1 MNFDDI
7 LSGSNKEQNNY
18 NHKPF
23 NKDEWVK
30 RKNEERKELY
40 DLIDKTADEI
50 KVDPTEFKAYLDA
63 QATFDKYSVGNALL
77 ITAQMPTATQIKDYD
92 GWQEVK
98 AFVKKNPQWIKIL
111 EPGDSY
117 QRADG
122 SMATSYNP
130 KRMLDISQTSAKP
143 VTKANSYDDK
153 TMLKA
158 FLHESP
164 VDVKAVDD
172 LPNGK
177 GAEWN
182 KEDNVLYVRRGLE
195 APVIFNALSLE
206 IARAGL
212 EETGNK
218 ELDDFKCYCTSYL
231 VCKKHGIDVSS
242 YRFDNLPESLKQM
255 NINEVRNELGSIR
268 GAMEDINTRMGQ
280 YFESIAKTQ
289 KNREYER

>member
-1 MNFDDI
+1 MDFDEI
-7 LSGSNKEQNNY
+7 LNGSNQGQKDY
-18 NHKPF
+18 NPKPF
-23 NKDEWVK
+23 DKEEWAK
-30 RKNEERKELY
+30 RKNQERKELY

-50 KVDPTEFKAYLDA
+50 KVDSAKFKAYLDT

-92 GWQEVK
+92 GWQEAK

-130 KRMLDISQTSAKP
+130 KRMLDISQTSAKSINR
-143 VTKANSYDDK
+143 TNNYDDK
-153 TMLKA
+153 TMLRA
-158 FLHESP
+158 FLHQSP
-164 VDVKAVDD
+164 VDIKAVDNLSD
-172 LPNGK
+172 GK

-182 KEDNVLYVRRGLE
+182 KDDNVLYIRRGLD
-195 APVIFNALSLE
+195 APVIFNALSVEL
-206 IARAGL
+206 ARAGL
-212 EETGNK
+212 EETGSK

-231 VCKKHGIDVSS
+231 LCKKHGIDVSS
-242 YRFDNLPESLKQM
+242 YRFDNLPEAIKQM
-255 NINEVRNELGSIR
+255 DASEVRNELGTIR
-268 GAMEDINTRMGQ
+268 GTMEDINTRMGQ

-289 KNREYER
+289 KNKEYER

>member
-1 MNFDDI
+1 MDFDEI
-7 LSGSNKEQNNY
+7 LNSSNQGQKDY
-18 NHKPF
+18 SPKPF
-23 NKDEWVK
+23 DKEEWAK
-30 RKNEERKELY
+30 RKNQERKELY

-50 KVDPTEFKAYLDA
+50 KVDPAKFKAYLDA

-77 ITAQMPTATQIKDYD
+77 ITAQMPSATQIKDYD
-92 GWQEVK
+92 GWQEAK
-98 AFVKKNPQWIKIL
+98 AYVKKNPQWIKIL

-143 VTKANSYDDK
+143 VNKTNNYDDK

-158 FLHESP
+158 FLHQCP
-164 VDVKAVDD
+164 VDIKAVDN
-172 LPNGK
+172 LPDGK

-182 KEDNVLYVRRGLE
+182 KEDNILYIRRGLD
-195 APVIFNALSLE
+195 APVIFNALSVEL
-206 IARAGL
+206 ARAGL

-231 VCKKHGIDVSS
+231 VCKKYGIDVSS
-242 YRFDNLPESLKQM
+242 YRFDNLPEAIKQM
-255 NINEVRNELGSIR
+255 DTNEVRNELGTIR
-268 GAMEDINTRMGQ
+268 GTMEDINTRMGQ

>member
-1 MNFDDI
+1 MDFDEI
-7 LSGSNKEQNNY
+7 LNSSNQGQKDY
-18 NHKPF
+18 SPKPF
-23 NKDEWVK
+23 DKEEWAK
-30 RKNEERKELY
+30 RKNQERKELY

-50 KVDPTEFKAYLDA
+50 KVDPAKFKAYLDA

-77 ITAQMPTATQIKDYD
+77 ITAQMPSATQIKDYD
-92 GWQEVK
+92 GWQEAK
-98 AFVKKNPQWIKIL
+98 AYVKKNPQWIKIL

-143 VTKANSYDDK
+143 VNKTNNYDDK

-158 FLHESP
+158 FLHQCP
-164 VDVKAVDD
+164 VDIKAVDNLQD
-172 LPNGK
+172 GK

-182 KEDNVLYVRRGLE
+182 KEDNILYIRRGLD
-195 APVIFNALSLE
+195 APVIFNALSVEL
-206 IARAGL
+206 ARAGL

-231 VCKKHGIDVSS
+231 VCKKYGIDVSS
-242 YRFDNLPESLKQM
+242 YRFDNLPEAIKQM
-255 NINEVRNELGSIR
+255 DTNEVRNELGTIR
-268 GAMEDINTRMGQ
+268 GTMEDINTRMGQ